1 MNKQDIRFYID
12 MVGDIVEAPDAMLA
26 YAQKPYP
33 SNYNNFIRISIGS
46 QDFADIVQL
55 IKAREDAVIDQY
67 SIQIK
72 LVKLFNKLSKTFKGV
87 LNDFTRG

>member
-12 MVGDIVEAPDAMLA
+12 MVGDIVEAPDAMLE
-26 YAQKPYP
+26 YAEKPYP
-33 SNYNNFIRISIGS
+33 SNYNSFVHISIGS
-46 QDFADIVQL
+46 KDFADIVQL
-55 IKAREDAVIDQY
+55 IKAREDAIIERY

-72 LVKLFNKLSKTFKGV
+72 LFKLFNKLSKTFKGV